1 MVTRS
6 RIREGI
12 PVAHDKAHHQ
22 CDGHRRDEG
31 IHKNDGDNQG
41 NGNRA
46 PEKCD
51 TGTGNDADE
60 ADRERNKGKE
70 PEYQDPDRTPDK
82 EAREDVSPRKPGG
95 KGEGHEDDLYHD
107 KGEEQEEAHLE
118 VVINEDLGIARSP

>member
-12 PVAHDKAHHQ
+12 PVTHDKAHHQ

-70 PEYQDPDRTPDK
+70 PEYQDPDRTPNK
-82 EAREDVSPRKPGG
+82 ELG
-95 KGEGHEDDLYHD
+95 KMYPPANPVEKEKVTRTTFTTTRAKSRRRLTS
-107 KGEEQEEAHLE
+107 
-118 VVINEDLGIARSP
+118 R